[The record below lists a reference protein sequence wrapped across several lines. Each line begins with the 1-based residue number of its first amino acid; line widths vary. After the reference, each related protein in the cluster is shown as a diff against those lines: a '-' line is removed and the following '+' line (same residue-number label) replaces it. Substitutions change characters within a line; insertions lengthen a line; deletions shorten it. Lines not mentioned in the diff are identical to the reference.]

1 MVIDQFHRPSR
12 IIIHDRNGQQTDISI
27 KMINRLCIMKSIT
40 SFNASSKKG
49 QSPINTFALSV
60 QTMSVMD
67 EARRQMG
74 IIYPADRQM

>member
-12 IIIHDRNGQQTDISI
+12 ITIHDRNGKQTDISLKDDQPAMYYEIDHFIQCI
-27 KMINRLCIMKSIT
+27 KQ
-40 SFNASSKKG
+40 KG
-49 QSPINTFALSV
+49 QSPVNTFALSV